1 MTASEIIIAPKGTQM
16 AIFLGKTA
24 PPNIEIAAIG
34 AKFAGWGKIRSITPM
49 AIRLSATAMGKYL
62 LFIGLFQ
69 LPGYFIAAL
78 CYVRAGADTGFPA
91 IDIECPILWP
101 VADDP
106 VDRSYEIAE

>member
-1 MTASEIIIAPKGTQM
+1 MGQNPEHYAYGNQ
-16 AIFLGKTA
+16 
-24 PPNIEIAAIG
+24 
-34 AKFAGWGKIRSITPM
+34 AKRNSYWE
-49 AIRLSATAMGKYL
+49 YL

-106 VDRSYEIAE
+106 VHRSYGIAE